1 MTTATTTETRMNV
14 LSASTLMGDKVVNP
28 QGEHLGEIKELM
40 IDPQTGHVGYAV
52 LSFGG
57 FLGMGDKLFAIPFRA
72 LELRPNGKEFVLN
85 VPKDKLKAAPGFNKN
100 EWPKSA
106 DRQWGTEIHTFY
118 GTTPY
123 WESTP
128 VHATT
133 R

>member
-1 MTTATTTETRMNV
+1 MTTATQTLPNV
-14 LSASTLMGDKVVNP
+14 LSSSTLMRDKVVNP
-28 QGEHLGEIKELM
+28 QGEHLGDIKELM

-57 FLGMGDKLFAIPFRA
+57 FLGMGDKLFAVPFRA
-72 LELRPNGKEFVLN
+72 LELKTDRKEFVLN
-85 VPKDKLKAAPGFNKN
+85 VSKDKLKTAPGFDKN
-100 EWPKSA
+100 DWPKSA
-106 DRQWGTEIHTFY
+106 DRQWGTGIHTFY

-128 VHATT
+128 AHVTS

>member
-1 MTTATTTETRMNV
+1 MTTATETRMNV
-14 LSASTLMGDKVVNP
+14 FSTKTLMGDKVVNP

-57 FLGMGDKLFAIPFRA
+57 FLGMGDKLFAVPFRA
-72 LELRPNGKEFVLN
+72 LELKPERKEFVLN
-85 VPKDKLKAAPGFNKN
+85 IPKDKLKTAPGFDKN
-100 EWPKSA
+100 DWPKSA

-123 WESTP
+123 WESNP
-128 VHATT
+128 VHATN

>member
-1 MTTATTTETRMNV
+1 MTTATENRTTV
-14 LSASTLMGDKVVNP
+14 LSAKTLMGDKVVNP

-72 LELRPNGKEFVLN
+72 LALNADQKEFVLN
-85 VPKDKLKAAPGFNKN
+85 VPKDKLKSAPGFDKSN
-100 EWPKSA
+100 WPKSA

-118 GTTPY
+118 GMTPY
-123 WESTP
+123 WETAPAAP
-128 VHATT
+128 VATS
-133 R
+133 

>member
-1 MTTATTTETRMNV
+1 MTTATETRRTV
-14 LSASTLMGDKVVNP
+14 LSTSTLLGDRVVNP

-72 LELRPNGKEFVLN
+72 LELNADQKEFVLN
-85 VPKDKLKAAPGFNKN
+85 VPKDKLQTAPGFDRN

-106 DRQWGTEIHTFY
+106 DRQWGMEIHTFY

-123 WESTP
+123 WEGTP
-128 VHATT
+128 ARVTD

>member
-1 MTTATTTETRMNV
+1 MTTTTEIRNNVISTR
-14 LSASTLMGDKVVNP
+14 TLMGDKVVNP
-28 QGEHLGEIKELM
+28 QGEQLGDIKELM

-57 FLGMGDKLFAIPFRA
+57 FLGMGDKLFAVPFSA
-72 LELRPNGKEFVLN
+72 LELKADRKEFVLN
-85 VPKDKLKAAPGFNKN
+85 VPKDKLKAAPGFDKN
-100 EWPKSA
+100 DWPKSA

-123 WESTP
+123 WEGIPERSTS
-128 VHATT
+128 

>member
-1 MTTATTTETRMNV
+1 MTTATAPRTNV

-57 FLGMGDKLFAIPFRA
+57 FLGMGDKLFAVPFRA
-72 LELRPNGKEFVLN
+72 LELKSERKEFVLN
-85 VPKDKLKAAPGFNKN
+85 VPKDKLKTAPGFNKN

-118 GTTPY
+118 GLTPY
-123 WESTP
+123 WEATP
-128 VHATT
+128 ARNTD

>member
-1 MTTATTTETRMNV
+1 MTV
-14 LSASTLMGDKVVNP
+14 LSTSTLLGDRVVNP

-72 LELRPNGKEFVLN
+72 LELNADQKEFVLN
-85 VPKDKLKAAPGFNKN
+85 VPKDRLKNAPGFDKN

-123 WESTP
+123 WESMPATP
-128 VHATT
+128 VTN

>member
-1 MTTATTTETRMNV
+1 MTTATATRMNV

-57 FLGMGDKLFAIPFRA
+57 FLGMGDKLFAVPFRS
-72 LELRPNGKEFVLN
+72 LELKAERKEFVLN
-85 VPKDKLKAAPGFNKN
+85 VPKDKLKTAPGFNKN

-118 GTTPY
+118 GVTPY
-123 WESTP
+123 WEATP
-128 VHATT
+128 ARTT
-133 R
+133 DR

>member
-1 MTTATTTETRMNV
+1 MTTITEPRMNV
-14 LSASTLMGDKVVNP
+14 LSTSTLLGDRVVNP

-72 LELRPNGKEFVLN
+72 LELNADRKEFVLN
-85 VPKDKLKAAPGFNKN
+85 VPKDKLKTAPGFDKN

-128 VHATT
+128 ARVTD

>member
-1 MTTATTTETRMNV
+1 MTTTSENRKTV
-14 LSASTLMGDKVVNP
+14 LSTKTLLGDKVLNP

-57 FLGMGDKLFAIPFRA
+57 FLGMGDKLFAVPFRA
-72 LELRPNGKEFVLN
+72 LELNAGQKEFVLN
-85 VPKDKLKAAPGFNKN
+85 VPKDKLKTAPGFDKS

-106 DRQWGTEIHTFY
+106 DRRWGTEIHTFY

-123 WESTP
+123 WESEPAAP
-128 VHATT
+128 VPT

>member
-1 MTTATTTETRMNV
+1 MTVTTENRMNV
-14 LSASTLMGDKVVNP
+14 LSTRTLLGDRVVNP

-72 LELRPNGKEFVLN
+72 LELNADQKEFVLN
-85 VPKDKLKAAPGFNKN
+85 VPKDKLKTAPGFDKS

-123 WESTP
+123 WEATP
-128 VHATT
+128 AAPVTT

>member
-1 MTTATTTETRMNV
+1 
-14 LSASTLMGDKVVNP
+14 LGDRVVNP

-72 LELRPNGKEFVLN
+72 LELNADRKEFVLN
-85 VPKDKLKAAPGFNKN
+85 VPKDKLKTAPGFDKN

-106 DRQWGTEIHTFY
+106 DRKWGTEIHTFY

-123 WESTP
+123 WEGTP
-128 VHATT
+128 ARATD

>member
-1 MTTATTTETRMNV
+1 MTTNTMENSMNV
-14 LSASTLMGDKVVNP
+14 LSTKTLMGDKVVNP
-28 QGEHLGEIKELM
+28 QGEHLGDIKELM

-72 LELRPNGKEFVLN
+72 LELRSEKKEFVLD
-85 VPKDKLKAAPGFNKN
+85 VPKDKLKTAPGFDKN
-100 EWPKSA
+100 DWPKSA

-123 WESTP
+123 WENAPAQVSN
-128 VHATT
+128 

>member
-1 MTTATTTETRMNV
+1 MMTTVTEPRMNV
-14 LSASTLMGDKVVNP
+14 LSTSTLLGDRVVNP

-72 LELRPNGKEFVLN
+72 LELNADRKEFVLN
-85 VPKDKLKAAPGFNKN
+85 VPKDKLKTAPGFDKN

-123 WESTP
+123 WEGTP
-128 VHATT
+128 ARATD

>member
-1 MTTATTTETRMNV
+1 MTTATATRMNV
-14 LSASTLMGDKVVNP
+14 LSTSTLMGDKVVNP

-57 FLGMGDKLFAIPFRA
+57 FLGMGDKLFAVPFRA
-72 LELRPNGKEFVLN
+72 LELKAERKEFVLD
-85 VPKDKLKAAPGFNKN
+85 VPKDKLKTAPGFNKN

-118 GTTPY
+118 GVAPY
-123 WESTP
+123 WE
-128 VHATT
+128 ATSART
-133 R
+133 TDR

>member
-1 MTTATTTETRMNV
+1 MTTATENRMTV
-14 LSASTLMGDKVVNP
+14 LSTKTLLGDKVVNP

-72 LELRPNGKEFVLN
+72 LELNAGQKEFVLN
-85 VPKDKLKAAPGFNKN
+85 VPKDKLKTAPGFDKS
-100 EWPKSA
+100 EWPKST

-123 WESTP
+123 WETTP
-128 VHATT
+128 AVPVPT